1 MFTSSKNSCP
11 YILVILKILMI
22 LFKQTKT
29 NFISD
34 ITYQT
39 QVYEDCSDADWDEVF
54 ANFNMKKKHL
64 HKFLS
69 SPWPTLWSVAIAKK
83 I

>member
-1 MFTSSKNSCP
+1 
-11 YILVILKILMI
+11 MI